1 MAVDCTPVSSLMNYL
16 VSKRTRAFLLTL
28 DYQKVTTLRITDVS
42 LLVQA
47 YSMSNFNDWYKQT
60 LRPLPYSR
68 DGFKSEMRKAYEAG
82 AASQEQTLRDKF
94 AASALISPA
103 ASRVSDLTQRAS
115 ISYQIADAMLE
126 ARKQK

>member
-1 MAVDCTPVSSLMNYL
+1 M
-16 VSKRTRAFLLTL
+16 
-28 DYQKVTTLRITDVS
+28 TD
-42 LLVQA
+42 
-47 YSMSNFNDWYKQT
+47 FNDWYTQT
-60 LRPLPYSR
+60 PKNHPATRICLEA
-68 DGFKSEMRKAYEAG
+68 EMRKAYEAG